1 MNLILYFQPTGM
13 MDSSVLYSSIE
24 DVHIVSRWNAGQKF
38 CIRITIPDG
47 SLLMQVCNNV
57 CSFSKIQT
65 FYISLMVLAMFS
77 HFESQFQENSVW
89 FLGSR
94 GIYLYMYLKFLLSW
108 LFYILD
114 PLECP
119 SWYRFTLVKNYS
131 ELISL
136 FCKDLHGIYLS
147 MTCAICFK
155 CKIHHGSLLFF
166 IWWHK
171 WNYICQYHKP
181 NTSCKWKSQ
190 VVIKK

>member
-65 FYISLMVLAMFS
+65 FYISLIVLAMFS

-89 FLGSR
+89 FLASR
-94 GIYLYMYLKFLLSW
+94 GVYF
-108 LFYILD
+108 
-114 PLECP
+114 
-119 SWYRFTLVKNYS
+119 
-131 ELISL
+131 SL
-136 FCKDLHGIYLS
+136 
-147 MTCAICFK
+147 
-155 CKIHHGSLLFF
+155 
-166 IWWHK
+166 
-171 WNYICQYHKP
+171 YICTCTLNFCYPDYFRSSWMPLLIQIY
-181 NTSCKWKSQ
+181 TSEKLFWTNFTFLQ
-190 VVIKK
+190 RFAWHLP